1 MSPDFY
7 DDMPKAILLALKHPN
22 QPTTYTALALETLK
36 TQLVDNSHQSSSL
49 NFKVLP
55 FRKGRPLASST
66 STDADLGT
74 KWHLGWISLSDC
86 KGLFAASGV
95 EYTGDSLIYLG
106 SSSEQDV
113 DLLYWAIYVIM
124 LVIDRENDRALL
136 VRQSR
141 FVPRMC
147 SCLAGF
153 IEPGESLE
161 EAVRRETWE

>member
-1 MSPDFY
+1 
-7 DDMPKAILLALKHPN
+7 MPVSLQSHAILLALKHPN

-86 KGLFAASGV
+86 KV

-113 DLLYWAIYVIM
+113 DHWAIYVIM

>member
-1 MSPDFY
+1 MKRDEDTGHLPAPLVACDSPIKVLY
-7 DDMPKAILLALKHPN
+7 RAILLALKHPN
-22 QPTTYTALALETLK
+22 QPTTHTALALEILK

-95 EYTGDSLIYLG
+95 EYTGDSLVYLG

-113 DLLYWAIYVIM
+113 DLLYWA
-124 LVIDRENDRALL
+124 
-136 VRQSR
+136 
-141 FVPRMC
+141 
-147 SCLAGF
+147 SC
-153 IEPGESLE
+153 
-161 EAVRRETWE
+161 